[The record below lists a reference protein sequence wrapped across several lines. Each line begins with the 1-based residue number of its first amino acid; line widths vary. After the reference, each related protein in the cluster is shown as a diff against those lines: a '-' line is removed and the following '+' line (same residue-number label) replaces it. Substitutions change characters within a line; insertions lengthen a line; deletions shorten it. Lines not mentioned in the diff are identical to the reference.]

1 MNVLVIG
8 NGGRE
13 YALGYAIK
21 KSPSCRQLYFMP
33 GNGGTSKLGINLQAN
48 INDRSEIIN
57 EIKKREIDFVVI
69 GPEQPLAEGLKDFF
83 NSKGIIA
90 FGPTSSAA
98 RIESEKSFSKNLMKK
113 YDIPTAGYEIFEK
126 QDYEKAL
133 FYLKNANYPVVIKAD
148 GLAAGKGV
156 TIPHS
161 FDEASSLLKSY
172 FDDSDFGEA
181 GNKIIVEEFMEGFEV
196 SIFVITDGEK
206 YFILPA
212 AQDYKRIGNNDTG
225 KNTGGMGS
233 FAPTP
238 FLTDTLLK
246 VIEKS
251 VIERTLNAMMKE
263 NCKFEGCLYCGL
275 MITKEG
281 PKVVEFNCRFGDP
294 ETQSVLP
301 LLNGDF
307 LKFLY
312 SYSSGSPDNNLIS
325 YNDKFALSVVMA
337 SGGYPGEFTKGYEVV
352 GLDKIPADVI
362 INHAGTIEKEGK
374 ILTSGGRVLA
384 VTVTGQKGHYSQVKD
399 KVYSEISK
407 INFTNAYY
415 RSDIGEKLIKH

>member
-1 MNVLVIG
+1 MNVLIVG

-13 YALGYAIK
+13 YALGHAIK
-21 KSPSCRQLYFMP
+21 NSPSLCKLFFLP
-33 GNGGTSKLGINLQAN
+33 GNGGTSKLGLNLNAN
-48 INDRSEIIN
+48 INDRFEIIT
-57 EIKKREIDFVVI
+57 EIKKNQIDFVVI

-83 NSKGIIA
+83 NSQGIIA
-90 FGPTSSAA
+90 FGPTASAA

-113 YDIPTAGYEIFEK
+113 YNIPTAGYQIFEK

-133 FYLKNANYPVVIKAD
+133 SYLKNANYPVVIKAD

-161 FDEASSLLKSY
+161 FDEASVLLKSY
-172 FDDSDFGEA
+172 FDDSDFGKA
-181 GNKIIVEEFMEGFEV
+181 GDKIIVEEFMEGFEV
-196 SIFVITDGEK
+196 SIFVITDGEN

-212 AQDYKRIGNNDTG
+212 AQDYKRIGNNDIG

-238 FLTDTLLK
+238 FLTDAHLE
-246 VIEKS
+246 VIEET
-251 VIERTLNAMMKE
+251 VIKRTLNAMMHE
-263 NCKFEGCLYCGL
+263 NCRFEGCLYCGL

-301 LLNGDF
+301 LLTGDF
-307 LKFLY
+307 LKFLF
-312 SYSSGSPDNNLIS
+312 SYSSGAPDNNLIR
-325 YNDKFALSVVMA
+325 YNNKFALSVVMS
-337 SGGYPGEFTKGYEVV
+337 SGGYPGDFTKGYEIS
-352 GLDKIPADVI
+352 GLDKVTDEI
-362 INHAGTIEKEGK
+362 IVNHAGTIEREGK

-384 VTVTGQKGHYSQVKD
+384 LTAMGQKVQFSEVRE
-399 KVYSEISK
+399 KVYSEIAKLS
-407 INFTNAYY
+407 FTNAYY
-415 RSDIGEKLIKH
+415 RSDIGEKLTKL